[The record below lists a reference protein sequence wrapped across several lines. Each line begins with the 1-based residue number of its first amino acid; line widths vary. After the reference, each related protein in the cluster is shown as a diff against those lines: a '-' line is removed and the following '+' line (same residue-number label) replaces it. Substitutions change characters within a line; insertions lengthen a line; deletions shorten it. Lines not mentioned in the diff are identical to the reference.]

1 MKKHY
6 YIKKQITKDGVERF
20 IPLIVHE
27 NDKPN
32 ILESILH
39 FIFRITVPK
48 TTTRYICRIGL
59 SWLSDQ
65 TIFLTEEAAM
75 KAIEAHKTHELRSL
89 AQEIESEI
97 MYRV

>member
-20 IPLIVHE
+20 IPLVVHG

-32 ILESILH
+32 ILESIFN
-39 FIFRITVPK
+39 FILRKTPPK
-48 TTTRYICRIGL
+48 TTTRYICRMGL
-59 SWLSDQ
+59 TWISDQ
-65 TIFLTEEAAM
+65 TLFLTEEAAM
-75 KAIEAHKTHELRSL
+75 KAIETHKAYELISL
-89 AQEIESEI
+89 GQEIESEI